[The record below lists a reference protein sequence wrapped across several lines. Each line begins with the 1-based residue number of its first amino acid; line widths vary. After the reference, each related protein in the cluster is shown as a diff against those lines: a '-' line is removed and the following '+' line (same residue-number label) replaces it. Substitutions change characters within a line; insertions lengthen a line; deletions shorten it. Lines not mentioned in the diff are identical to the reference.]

1 MSRNIFSKY
10 IWIIDT
16 IRRHGRIS
24 RRELDSLW
32 RRSSFSEGEGLPR
45 RTFYNYRAAIEQLFG
60 ITIMCDPETFEY
72 YIGDQEIAG
81 GGNVTDWMLNSAAM
95 TNLLADSR
103 DVSDLIFLED
113 VPSAREFLSPV
124 TRALKER
131 LRVKF
136 DYQPYTRS
144 VAKTVIVEPYF
155 LKIFRQRW
163 YLTGFNVRDKA
174 IKTYALDR
182 IANLQ
187 LQAETYRIP
196 DDFDASTYF
205 RDSFGIVF
213 NQGQTKDVV
222 LQVDPQ
228 QAKYFRA
235 LPLHHSQT
243 ETIGEGG
250 ASLFHYRL
258 KLTFDFVE
266 ELLSHGSKVTVI
278 NPPELRAIMVD
289 SLKSALAN
297 YQ

>member
-1 MSRNIFSKY
+1 MTGELLNRY
-10 IWIIDT
+10 IWIVDT
-16 IRRHGRIS
+16 IRRFGSITRE
-24 RRELDSLW
+24 ELDAQW
-32 RRSSFSEGEGLPR
+32 RQSPFSQGDPLPR
-45 RTFYNYRAAIEQLFG
+45 RTFYNYRQAIEELFKVN
-60 ITIMCDPETFEY
+60 ILYNSSDRTYSIEELDRHNSEM
-72 YIGDQEIAG
+72 
-81 GGNVTDWMLNSAAM
+81 TDWMLNSAAM

>member
-1 MSRNIFSKY
+1 MTGELLNRY
-10 IWIIDT
+10 IWIVDT
-16 IRRHGRIS
+16 IRRFGSITRE
-24 RRELDSLW
+24 ELDAQW
-32 RRSSFSEGEGLPR
+32 RQSPFSQGDPLPR
-45 RTFYNYRAAIEQLFG
+45 RTFYNYRLAIEELFKVN
-60 ITIMCDPETFEY
+60 ILYNSSDRTYSIEELDRHNSEM
-72 YIGDQEIAG
+72 
-81 GGNVTDWMLNSAAM
+81 TDWMLNSAAM

-131 LRVKF
+131 LRVRF

-144 VAKTVIVEPYF
+144 VSKTVIVEPYF

-163 YLTGFNVRDKA
+163 YLTGYNVRDKA

-187 LQAETYRIP
+187 LLSETYRIP

-266 ELLSHGSKVTVI
+266 ELLSHGSKITVI

>member
-1 MSRNIFSKY
+1 MTGELLNRY
-10 IWIIDT
+10 IWIVDT
-16 IRRHGRIS
+16 IRRFGSITREELDAQWRIS
-24 RRELDSLW
+24 P
-32 RRSSFSEGEGLPR
+32 FSQGDPLPR
-45 RTFYNYRAAIEQLFG
+45 RTFYNYRMAIEELFKVN
-60 ITIMCDPETFEY
+60 ILYNSSDRTYSIEELDSHNSEM
-72 YIGDQEIAG
+72 
-81 GGNVTDWMLNSAAM
+81 TDWMLNSAAM

-113 VPSAREFLSPV
+113 VPSAREFLGPV

-131 LRVKF
+131 LRVRF
-136 DYQPYTRS
+136 DYQPYTRTTP
-144 VAKTVIVEPYF
+144 KTAIVEPYF

-163 YLTGFNVRDKA
+163 YLTGLNVRDKA

-187 LQAETYRIP
+187 LLSETYHIP
-196 DDFDASTYF
+196 DDFDPSTYF

-213 NQGQTKDVV
+213 NQGETRDVT
-222 LQVDPQ
+222 LRVDSQ

-243 ETIGEGG
+243 ETIVDGG

-258 KLTFDFVE
+258 RITFDFVE
-266 ELLSHGSKVTVI
+266 ELLSHGSKVTVVE
-278 NPPELRAIMVD
+278 PPELRAIMID
-289 SLKSALAN
+289 TLKTTLAN

>member
-1 MSRNIFSKY
+1 MTGELLNRY
-10 IWIIDT
+10 IWIVDT
-16 IRRHGRIS
+16 IRRFGSITRE
-24 RRELDSLW
+24 ELDAQW
-32 RRSSFSEGEGLPR
+32 RQSPFSQGDPLPR
-45 RTFYNYRAAIEQLFG
+45 RTFYNYRLAIEELFKVN
-60 ITIMCDPETFEY
+60 ILYNSSDRTYSIEELDRHNSEM
-72 YIGDQEIAG
+72 
-81 GGNVTDWMLNSAAM
+81 TDWMLNSAAM

-131 LRVKF
+131 LRVRF

-144 VAKTVIVEPYF
+144 VSKTVIVEPYF

-163 YLTGFNVRDKA
+163 YLTGYNVRDKA

-187 LQAETYRIP
+187 LLSETYRIP

-266 ELLSHGSKVTVI
+266 ELLSHGSRITVI

>member
-1 MSRNIFSKY
+1 MTGELLNRY
-10 IWIIDT
+10 IWIVDT
-16 IRRHGRIS
+16 IRRFGSITRE
-24 RRELDSLW
+24 ELDAQW
-32 RRSSFSEGEGLPR
+32 RQSPFSQGDPLPR
-45 RTFYNYRAAIEQLFG
+45 RTFYNYRLAIEELFKVN
-60 ITIMCDPETFEY
+60 ILYNSSDRTYSIEELDRHNSEM
-72 YIGDQEIAG
+72 
-81 GGNVTDWMLNSAAM
+81 TDWMLNSAAM

-131 LRVKF
+131 LRVRF

-144 VAKTVIVEPYF
+144 VSKIVIVEPYF

-163 YLTGFNVRDKA
+163 YLTGYNVRDKA

-187 LQAETYRIP
+187 LLSETYRIP

-266 ELLSHGSKVTVI
+266 ELLSHGSKITVI